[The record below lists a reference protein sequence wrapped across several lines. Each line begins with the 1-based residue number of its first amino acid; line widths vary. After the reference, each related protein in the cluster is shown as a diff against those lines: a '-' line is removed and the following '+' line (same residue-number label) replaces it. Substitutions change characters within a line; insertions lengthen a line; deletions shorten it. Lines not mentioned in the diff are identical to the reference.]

1 MMTPKVAVFQL
12 LEVRASMVYLVAIGE
27 PVEATL
33 LNTRNAKA
41 HTRRAR
47 RPGLPDGQRYG
58 RSALNCS
65 ECCL

>member
-1 MMTPKVAVFQL
+1 
-12 LEVRASMVYLVAIGE
+12 MVYLVAIGE

-33 LNTRNAKA
+33 LNTRNARA